1 MRVML
6 PGDGTSSRSQA
17 YRAAFAAAG
26 ARDRFRRLSGP
37 YAVESLPGRSGLRH
51 AARPCRCLRCPR
63 RLPCGDHAREKGRCR
78 ARNQRQ
84 PIRRDRMSDK
94 SVDAPF
100 GAIAR
105 FRRSTTQ
112 MAGSGDDAAEAEPRG
127 GRTLRA
133 ASASPIQGHRH
144 VCPSRA
150 GRETAMPLS
159 RLEPC

>member
-1 MRVML
+1 MRAML
-6 PGDGTSSRSQA
+6 PGDGISSRNQA
-17 YRAAFAAAG
+17 CRAAFAAAG
-26 ARDRFRRLSGP
+26 ARIRFWRLSGS
-37 YAVESLPGRSGLRH
+37 YAVKSVPGRSGLRH

-63 RLPCGDHAREKGRCR
+63 RLPCGDHPREKGRYR
-78 ARNQRQ
+78 ARSQRQ
-84 PIRRDRMSDK
+84 PVRRDRTSDK

-100 GAIAR
+100 AAIAR

-112 MAGSGDDAAEAEPRG
+112 MAGSGDEAAEAEPCG

-133 ASASPIQGHRH
+133 VSASPIQGHRH
-144 VCPSRA
+144 VCPGRA